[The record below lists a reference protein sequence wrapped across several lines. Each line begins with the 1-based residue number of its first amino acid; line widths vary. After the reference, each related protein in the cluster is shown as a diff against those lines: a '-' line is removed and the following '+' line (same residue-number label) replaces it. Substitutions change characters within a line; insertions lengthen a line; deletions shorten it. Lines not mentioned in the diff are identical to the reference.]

1 MVCGMPD
8 TLSGRVAA
16 NLRAEL
22 ARRGLTQETFAD
34 QAGVHRTT
42 MTRMLNGS
50 TSMDLER
57 LEQLARILEVE
68 PSKLLND

>member
-1 MVCGMPD
+1 MPE

-22 ARRGLTQETFAD
+22 ARRGLTQEAFAD

-42 MTRMLNGS
+42 MTRMLSGS
-50 TSMDLER
+50 TSIDLDR
-57 LEQLARILEVE
+57 LDQLARLLDVE

>member
-1 MVCGMPD
+1 MPD

-42 MTRMLNGS
+42 MTRMLNGA
-50 TSMDLER
+50 TSLDLER
-57 LEQLARILEVE
+57 LEQLARILEIE
-68 PSKLLND
+68 PAKLLAD